1 MGSLILIR
9 HATTASSESGH
20 NLGQR
25 ANPPLTAGGEAL
37 AARLGRALA
46 AELAGLGHDEIRLV
60 TSPARRCRET
70 LERAAAELGRKLSSP
85 EVTPALLEIDYGD
98 WDGLSEEEC
107 ARRDPEL
114 RAEWERDP
122 YRTRCP
128 DGESGADVAARAFGV
143 FEAIDS
149 WLDGGRGRCALAV
162 SHNHVI
168 RLRIAALLGI
178 DLAEYRRAVT
188 ADPAGYSIITFAGR
202 RSTIRRVNASPPASP
217 PG

>member
-25 ANPPLTAGGEAL
+25 ADPPLTGGGEEL
-37 AARLGRALA
+37 AVRLGRALA
-46 AELAGLGHDEIRLV
+46 AELEGLGHNEIRLIS
-60 TSPARRCRET
+60 SPARRCRET
-70 LERAAAELGRKLSSP
+70 LGLAAAGLGREVERT

-114 RAEWERDP
+114 RAAWERDP

-128 DGESGADVAARAFGV
+128 HGESGIDVAARAFPV
-143 FEAIDS
+143 FESIDS
-149 WLDGGRGRCALAV
+149 WLDGGRERCALAV

-188 ADPAGYSIITFAGR
+188 ADPAGYSIVTFADG
-202 RSTIRRVNASPPASP
+202 RSTIRRVNASPP
-217 PG
+217 G